1 MVLTVARAWMVLLV
15 LALYG
20 VLNKGFMLL
29 RIPPAGQFGIPAA
42 ELLVLMFVATFVYE
56 IRRVPSFASVAPVT
70 PLLVLWLVGLTNVM
84 LGFTE
89 HGIWALR
96 DASHLVDT
104 TFLWV
109 GFVVAASP
117 GFAARFSRWLRIFLN
132 ICAAYCL
139 FYPFRETLKAYSPKI
154 SAPAGYDAPLFFNY
168 VSTSVLPLTAAM
180 AWIADRVRYFGLPSI
195 VLAGALIVYTAVVFQ
210 ARTTYLQIMALVM
223 ILAYLRPADAM
234 RIMAGTFVG
243 FAALSILI
251 ASGIE
256 VTGRL
261 GEEFSLTFF
270 LEHFASIWGAK
281 GSGNIASAADGVPL
295 RLRWWMLIW
304 QDVTSSF
311 TTLLFGIGY
320 GIPLTDFFDD
330 TNALVRE
337 PHNSY
342 ISMFARTG
350 VVGLT
355 AFILVQLSLVRTWF
369 RVYRSCANDADK
381 TWRNNMLIMG
391 TFFLMIAILAI
402 GEDSFEKP
410 FNAALYYFFSGVI
423 LRSAFSLRAGNR
435 ACELAGAPSA
445 GSRIRISH
453 GVPSTA

>member
-1 MVLTVARAWMVLLV
+1 MVLSVARAWMVLLV

-29 RIPPAGQFGIPAA
+29 RIPPGGEFGIPAA
-42 ELLVLMFVATFVYE
+42 ELLVLMFAATFVFE
-56 IRRVPSFASVAPVT
+56 IRRVPGFATVAPVT
-70 PLLVLWLVGLTNVM
+70 PLLVLWTVGVTNVM
-84 LGFTE
+84 LGVME

-96 DASHLVDT
+96 DASHLIDT
-104 TFLWV
+104 SFLWM

-117 GFAARFSRWLRIFLN
+117 GFGERFSRWLRVFLN
-132 ICAAYCL
+132 ICVAYSL
-139 FYPFRETLKAYSPKI
+139 LYPFQETLKAYSPKI
-154 SAPAGYDAPLFFNY
+154 KAPAGYDAPVFFNY
-168 VSTSVLPLTAAM
+168 ISTSVLPLTAAM
-180 AWIADRVRYFGLPSI
+180 AWIAERVRYFGLPSI
-195 VLAGALIVYTAVVFQ
+195 VLAGSLIVYTAVVFQ
-210 ARTTYLQIMALVM
+210 TRTTYLQVMALVL

-251 ASGIE
+251 ASGLE

-261 GEEFSLTFF
+261 GEAFSLSFF
-270 LEHFASIWGAK
+270 IEHFASIWGAK
-281 GSGNIASAADGVPL
+281 GSGNIASAAEGVPL

-304 QDVTSSF
+304 EDVTSSF
-311 TTLLFGIGY
+311 TTLLFGVGY

-369 RVYRSCANDADK
+369 RVYRSCARDADR

-391 TFFLMIAILAI
+391 TFFLMIAILAL

-410 FNAALYYFFSGVI
+410 FNATLYYFFSGVI
-423 LRSAFSLRAGNR
+423 LRSAFSLRAGN
-435 ACELAGAPSA
+435 AASELAGAVPAGRGSRAPYGAPSA
-445 GSRIRISH
+445 
-453 GVPSTA
+453 A